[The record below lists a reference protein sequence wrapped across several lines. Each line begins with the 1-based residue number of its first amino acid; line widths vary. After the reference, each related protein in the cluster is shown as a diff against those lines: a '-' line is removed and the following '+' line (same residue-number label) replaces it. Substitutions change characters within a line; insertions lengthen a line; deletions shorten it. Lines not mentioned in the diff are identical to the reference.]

1 MYFILFLLNMLF
13 IFNNFLIFSLIS
25 NFLKRENPEV
35 TDTVAPPKK
44 KRKLTQ
50 GRSRKRRRSKIQR
63 DNSGPKVKKP
73 RKVKIDSPK
82 SPEVDVVDE
91 NTNLQPVS

>member
-1 MYFILFLLNMLF
+1 MNYI
-13 IFNNFLIFSLIS
+13 IFSLIS

-35 TDTVAPPKK
+35 KDTVAVAPPKK

-63 DNSGPKVKKP
+63 DNSGPKAKKS
-73 RKVKIDSPK
+73 RKIKIDPPK
-82 SPEVDVVDE
+82 SPAVEVDE
-91 NTNLQPVS
+91 NTNLPPVS